1 MALFQ
6 GLSGVRIAAL
16 LPMILLNAGD
26 HVSAVGPMDI
36 RWCIVRIP
44 SLISLYLEEL

>member
-6 GLSGVRIAAL
+6 GLSAVRIAAL

-36 RWCIVRIP
+36 RA
-44 SLISLYLEEL
+44 Y